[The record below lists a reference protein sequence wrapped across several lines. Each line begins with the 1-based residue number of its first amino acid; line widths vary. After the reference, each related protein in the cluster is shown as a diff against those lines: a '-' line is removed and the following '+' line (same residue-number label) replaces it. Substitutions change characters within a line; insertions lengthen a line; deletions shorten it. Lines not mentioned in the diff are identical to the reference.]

1 MPSHSPATYN
11 LDQQSFDQLDR
22 FCTKLGIRGAIISKL
37 RTSFRRL
44 DHDNNGRITLAEFLV
59 VFGLDRTKVRPAGK
73 CELSHQKSLGLDICP
88 YSNGRLSIPSPLTN
102 LPSYSQFSVRAFS
115 LIDTD
120 NSGTLDFFEFVAS
133 IWNYCTMDWE
143 TLVRYA
149 FDLFDVDGSGQL
161 ETKEIER
168 LVCYVAGSKKPDSR
182 R

>member
-1 MPSHSPATYN
+1 M
-11 LDQQSFDQLDR
+11 
-22 FCTKLGIRGAIISKL
+22 
-37 RTSFRRL
+37 
-44 DHDNNGRITLAEFLV
+44 V
-59 VFGLDRTKVRPAGK
+59 
-73 CELSHQKSLGLDICP
+73 
-88 YSNGRLSIPSPLTN
+88 
-102 LPSYSQFSVRAFS
+102 
-115 LIDTD
+115 DTD